1 MGRGLS
7 LKERE
12 AVEEGAGGLYQ
23 DDDGDEEK
31 RRAGHTARSGAKNG
45 PPILKMI
52 GQGLTQTRHYTRK
65 G

>member
-7 LKERE
+7 LEERE
-12 AVEEGAGGLYQ
+12 AIEDGVGGLYQ
-23 DDDGDEEK
+23 DDNGDEEK
-31 RRAGHTARSGAKNG
+31 RRAGHMAHSGAKNG
-45 PPILKMI
+45 PPILKTI